1 MALPRY
7 EGVDPLPD
15 ILLKLE
21 NLIQYIIQAGD
32 PVIMQEIFE
41 IFYQYNLINPLYLSW
56 IYSVECLIDY
66 DVQKIIVVD
75 TPEIIPEIV

>member
-1 MALPRY
+1 
-7 EGVDPLPD
+7 
-15 ILLKLE
+15 LK
-21 NLIQYIIQAGD
+21 QVFQ
-32 PVIMQEIFE
+32 

-66 DVQKIIVVD
+66 DVQKITVVD

>member
-7 EGVDPLPD
+7 EGIDPLPD
-15 ILLKLE
+15 ILLNLE

-32 PVIMQEIFE
+32 PIIMQQIFE

-56 IYSVECLIDY
+56 IYSVEVLIDY
-66 DVQKIIVVD
+66 DVQKVFVVD
-75 TPEIIPEIV
+75 TPELVP